1 MVELSGEG
9 HDVGS
14 QSHLLFLCPVAISK
28 LLQVVM
34 SILHSNVILET
45 TRDYCGLL
53 EINMDY

>member
-1 MVELSGEG
+1 MVELSSEG

-14 QSHLLFLCPVAISK
+14 QAHLLLLCPVAISK
-28 LLQVVM
+28 LLQVVI

-53 EINMDY
+53 EITRDY